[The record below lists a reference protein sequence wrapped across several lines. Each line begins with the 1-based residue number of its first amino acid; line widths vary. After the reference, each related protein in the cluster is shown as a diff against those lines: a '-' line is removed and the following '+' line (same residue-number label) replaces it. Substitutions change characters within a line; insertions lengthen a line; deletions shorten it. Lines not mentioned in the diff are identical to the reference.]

1 MVWPAIIAGAAALG
15 GSLMNSVSGHKDKK
29 ADRQLAEQQ
38 FNAQMD
44 ETVQRRVKD
53 ALKAGINPLAAL
65 GYNGGASPTIHAGG
79 GGYSTSSL
87 GDGIAQV
94 GAIFGNYLQRKQDAA
109 DLRDKQADDLAYDTK
124 MKDLNLEEQ
133 RLRNR
138 ILRQQID
145 TNTNKP
151 GDDIEPSMQGEGTVF
166 QPIYDLHGRPRLVV
180 NQNFLEG
187 DSDNAGYSAALA
199 SALADGQIDKLSG
212 RIISPQL
219 RMMIDD
225 YYYQTTGH
233 HIHNLE
239 ELYISPSELTLA
251 NANAAEQS
259 GILGGLKRI
268 GRKLFLNTSR

>member
-15 GSLMNSVSGHKDKK
+15 GSLMNSISGHNDKK
-29 ADRQLAEQQ
+29 ADRHLANQQ

-79 GGYSTSSL
+79 SGYSTSSL

-133 RLRNR
+133 QLRNR
-138 ILRQQID
+138 YLSMQIASMK
-145 TNTNKP
+145 KP
-151 GDDIEPSMQGEGTVF
+151 GEDIEPSMQGESLLF
-166 QPIYDLHGRPRLVV
+166 QPVYDMQGRPRLVV
-180 NQNFLEG
+180 NQNALEA
-187 DSDNAGYSAALA
+187 DSDNPGYMSSITATI
-199 SALADGQIDKLSG
+199 ADGIAKGQIDPISG
-212 RIISPQL
+212 EIKSRQL

-233 HIHNLE
+233 HIQNLE
-239 ELYISPSELTLA
+239 SLYISPTEAAMAATMLA
-251 NANAAEQS
+251 RGVS
-259 GILGGLKRI
+259 
-268 GRKLFLNTSR
+268 